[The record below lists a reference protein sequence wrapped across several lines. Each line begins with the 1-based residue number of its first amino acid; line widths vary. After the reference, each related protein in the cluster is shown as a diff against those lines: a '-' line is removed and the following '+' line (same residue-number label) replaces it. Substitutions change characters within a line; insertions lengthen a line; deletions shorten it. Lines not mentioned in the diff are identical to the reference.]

1 MSDEKCIKE
10 DELGQLKAKAEA
22 ADMHIQESNK
32 QGGYR
37 DRLLITE
44 QALASSKAAMEKELS
59 EIKRIVRTSHIKIGF
74 IAGLIGGLMGQV
86 TPQTFQWIVK
96 LLVGK

>member
-1 MSDEKCIKE
+1 METNCIKE
-10 DELGQLKAKAEA
+10 EELGQLKAKAEA
-22 ADMHIQESNK
+22 AEEHITESNR

-44 QALASSKAAMEKELS
+44 QALANSKAAMEKELA
-59 EIKRIVRTSHIKIGF
+59 EIKRIVRISNIRVGL
-74 IAGLIGGLMGQV
+74 IAGLIGGLTGQI

-96 LLVGK
+96 LLLGK

>member
-1 MSDEKCIKE
+1 MSETNCIKE
-10 DELGQLKAKAEA
+10 DELGQLKAKSEA
-22 ADMHIQESNK
+22 AEEHISESNK

-44 QALASSKAAMEKELS
+44 QALASSKSAMEKELA
-59 EIKRIVRTSHIKIGF
+59 EIKRIVRISHIKIGF

-86 TPQTFQWIVK
+86 TPQTFAWVVK
-96 LLVGK
+96 LLGGG